1 MFNKADKAD
10 RKLLVKNEVSP
21 RPTRCAV
28 LRELSNRVPQS
39 SSTSLGEAQRKL
51 PSYLKNVKPRVNTF
65 WKKEEFPGKISRTI
79 GKPTKVR
86 KVPNMEK
93 AASLAQ
99 PETNRQIERSAV
111 EEFETDAS
119 ECHSNNLLND
129 VIDIDARDEDS
140 LIHMTEYVK
149 DIFNYIVELEKKF
162 LIEKEYMAKHEDLTP
177 RMRSILVDWIN
188 KVHYQFRFV
197 PETYYICVGL
207 IDRYLQQRKKLS
219 RKLLQLVGITALLL
233 ASKKLPSYLKN
244 VKPRVNTFWK
254 KEEFPGKIS
263 RTIGK
268 PTKGKN
274 LPGSMTNV
282 AIVKPF
288 VARKVSNM
296 EKAASLAQPETNRQ
310 IERSAVEEFAS
321 DASECHSNNLLSDVI
336 DIDAGDENSLIHL
349 TEYVKDIFNY
359 FVELEKKFP
368 IEKEYMAKHEDL
380 TPRMRS
386 ILVDWINKV
395 HYQFRFVPET
405 YYICVGLI
413 DRYLQQRKKLSRKL
427 LQLVGITALLLASKY
442 EEMRPPSIHDFFH

>member
-1 MFNKADKAD
+1 MTNVAI
-10 RKLLVKNEVSP
+10 
-21 RPTRCAV
+21 
-28 LRELSNRVPQS
+28 
-39 SSTSLGEAQRKL
+39 
-51 PSYLKNVKPRVNTF
+51 VKPFT
-65 WKKEEFPGKISRTI
+65 
-79 GKPTKVR
+79 VR

-233 ASKKLPSYLKN
+233 ASK
-244 VKPRVNTFWK
+244 
-254 KEEFPGKIS
+254 
-263 RTIGK
+263 
-268 PTKGKN
+268 
-274 LPGSMTNV
+274 
-282 AIVKPF
+282 
-288 VARKVSNM
+288 
-296 EKAASLAQPETNRQ
+296 
-310 IERSAVEEFAS
+310 
-321 DASECHSNNLLSDVI
+321 
-336 DIDAGDENSLIHL
+336 
-349 TEYVKDIFNY
+349 
-359 FVELEKKFP
+359 
-368 IEKEYMAKHEDL
+368 
-380 TPRMRS
+380 
-386 ILVDWINKV
+386 
-395 HYQFRFVPET
+395 
-405 YYICVGLI
+405 
-413 DRYLQQRKKLSRKL
+413 
-427 LQLVGITALLLASKY
+427 Y
-442 EEMRPPSIHDFFH
+442 EEMRPPSIHDFVHITDNSYTDREVRQMEISMLQSMEFNLSRPQPIHFLRRFSKAANATKDIHGAAKYFLELISLEYTMVHLWPSLMAAASIYLALRLLRPTEDGTSVWTSTLKHYTNYTEGEVLRVAKDVALLVIEAPDSPYQAVFSKYKHRKLCEISILPEMSQGIIEKIINS